1 MTRASLTETD
11 VRLREAVTR
20 QLARDLDVDASE
32 VGITA
37 RSATVTLTGYINSC
51 SAKLAAER
59 AAKRVRG
66 VRAVANDI
74 KVCTTLKRTDPEIAA
89 DVVTALERYTTTPDR
104 VQAVVHNGHVT
115 LTGRVAWMFQ
125 KRDAGKA
132 VRHVHGVRCVM
143 NHIAVTPQGIER
155 DVQGRIADVLESNGT
170 VSAPGIAVTVSDDSA
185 TLTGT
190 VRTWLERESAER
202 IAADEPGIIHV
213 DNQIVVAPQRLHT
226 VASEEDLAQPMLPV

>member
-20 QLARDLDVDASE
+20 QLARDLDADASA

-125 KRDAGKA
+125 KRDAEK
-132 VRHVHGVRCVM
+132 RY
-143 NHIAVTPQGIER
+143 
-155 DVQGRIADVLESNGT
+155 
-170 VSAPGIAVTVSDDSA
+170 A
-185 TLTGT
+185 TF
-190 VRTWLERESAER
+190 
-202 IAADEPGIIHV
+202 AAY
-213 DNQIVVAPQRLHT
+213 VA
-226 VASEEDLAQPMLPV
+226 